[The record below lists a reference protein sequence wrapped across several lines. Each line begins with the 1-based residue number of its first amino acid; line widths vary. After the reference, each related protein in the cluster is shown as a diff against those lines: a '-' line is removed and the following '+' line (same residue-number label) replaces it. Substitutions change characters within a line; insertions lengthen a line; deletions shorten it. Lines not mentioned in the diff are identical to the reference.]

1 MLEPTSRHGPYMSDM
16 GCASIGVMTCQKE
29 PDKQPPGE
37 CTHRARC
44 KFTPQTEC
52 FPSVQIIPLVL
63 GSNQVWKEYNI
74 FFGRLRNKHLRCPCE
89 IPPKCTRYLSRAPE
103 ALLGTAEP
111 RPAQGTWCSS
121 RPRGATRMCCTCSIG
136 WWALSRSRILEVPP
150 KDWVFTKHQ
159 QPQETPRANLKE
171 LLFWGHQNGGWILNT
186 HDVRSLFL
194 RVNGWISGWGDLAM
208 LRRCVETAT
217 VEWLLEKTH
226 HTASTCHLH

>member
-63 GSNQVWKEYNI
+63 GSNQVWKEHNI
-74 FFGRLRNKHLRCPCE
+74 FFGRSRNKHLHCPCE
-89 IPPKCTRYLSRAPE
+89 IPPKCTKNLSWAPE
-103 ALLGTAEP
+103 ALLGTVEP

-150 KDWVFTKHQ
+150 KERLGVYEAPTTTRNSKGESQ
-159 QPQETPRANLKE
+159 RAIVLGSPK
-171 LLFWGHQNGGWILNT
+171 WGLGWILMMFG
-186 HDVRSLFL
+186 LFF
-194 RVNGWISGWGDLAM
+194 WG
-208 LRRCVETAT
+208 
-217 VEWLLEKTH
+217 
-226 HTASTCHLH
+226 